1 MATAEATAEED
12 GEEARAVAARVG
24 ARAMGSRAALAELWA
39 ETGPTMEAAVATEEA
54 ALPARRC

>member
-12 GEEARAVAARVG
+12 VEEETAAAAREE
-24 ARAMGSRAALAELWA
+24 ARAMGSRAASAELWA
-39 ETGPTMEAAVATEEA
+39 ATGPTMEAAVAPEEA